1 MGFRGTLERRSRQE
15 SVSVITYDNGI
26 HAIDAEYVR
35 PMLDAVHLVIHE
47 GRAAFVETG
56 TSRSVPQLLAAL
68 ESLGLSRDAVD
79 WVFITHVHLD
89 HAGGAGQLMQVLP
102 NAKAVLHPRGAP
114 HMIDPRKLVDASIAV
129 YGIDAFTEL
138 YGEIV
143 PIASERVVSTE
154 PGQLFSLAGRDFEIL
169 HTPGHAMH
177 HQVFF
182 DHHAKAVFTGDTF
195 GLSYR
200 EFDVDGRAFAFPTT
214 TPTQFDPDQLID
226 SIHRILAL
234 QPRAA
239 YFTHYGEVR
248 DLPRL
253 AVALERMTRAFA
265 EAAKDE
271 AGKIETESQLR
282 DRLLHRISQILRVE
296 LQAHGCAMTT
306 QRIDELLGLDIGL
319 NVDGLI
325 AWLARDPV
333 TRQAVAKGN
342 AS

>member
-1 MGFRGTLERRSRQE
+1 M
-15 SVSVITYDNGI
+15 ITYDNGI

-35 PMLDAVHLVIHE
+35 PMLDAVHLVVHE

-68 ESLGLSRDAVD
+68 ASLGLSSDAVD

-89 HAGGAGQLMQVLP
+89 HAGGAGQLMQALP

-129 YGIDAFTEL
+129 YGAEAFGAL
-138 YGEIV
+138 YGEIL

-154 PGQLFSLAGRDFEIL
+154 PGQRFSLADRDFEIL

-234 QPRAA
+234 QPRTA

-265 EAAKDE
+265 EAAKE
-271 AGKIETESQLR
+271 ASVDADVERSLR
-282 DRLLHRISQILRVE
+282 DRLLHRISRILYAE
-296 LQAHGCAMTT
+296 IEAHGCTLPA

-325 AWLARDPV
+325 AWLARNPV
-333 TRQAVAKGN
+333 TKQAIAEGN
-342 AS
+342 PS

>member
-1 MGFRGTLERRSRQE
+1 M
-15 SVSVITYDNGI
+15 ITYDNGI
-26 HAIDAEYVR
+26 YAIDAEYVR
-35 PMLDAVHLVIHE
+35 PMLDAVHLVVHE

-68 ESLGLSRDAVD
+68 DSLGLSRDAVD

-89 HAGGAGQLMQVLP
+89 HAGGAGQLMQALP

-114 HMIDPRKLVDASIAV
+114 HMIDPRKLIDASIAV
-129 YGIDAFTEL
+129 YGADAFAKL
-138 YGEIV
+138 YGEII
-143 PIASERVVSTE
+143 PIASERVASTE
-154 PGQLFSLAGRDFEIL
+154 PGQRFSLAGREFEIL

-234 QPRAA
+234 QPQAA

-253 AVALERMTRAFA
+253 AIALERMTRAFA
-265 EAAKDE
+265 EAAKAE
-271 AGKIETESQLR
+271 AVNPNAERDLR
-282 DRLLHRISQILRVE
+282 MRLLDRISQILHLE
-296 LQAHGCAMTT
+296 LQAHGCTLTT

-325 AWLARDPV
+325 AWLARNPV
-333 TRQAVAKGN
+333 LREAIAKGN

>member
-1 MGFRGTLERRSRQE
+1 M
-15 SVSVITYDNGI
+15 ITYDNGI

-35 PMLDAVHLVIHE
+35 PMLDAVHLVVHE

-68 ESLGLSRDAVD
+68 ASLGLSRDAVD

-89 HAGGAGQLMQVLP
+89 HAGGAGQLMQALP

-129 YGIDAFTEL
+129 YGAEAFGAL
-138 YGEIV
+138 YGEIL

-154 PGQLFSLAGRDFEIL
+154 PGQRFSLADRDFEIL

-234 QPRAA
+234 QPRTA

-265 EAAKDE
+265 EAAKE
-271 AGKIETESQLR
+271 ASVDANVERSLR
-282 DRLLHRISQILRVE
+282 DRLLHRISRILYAE
-296 LQAHGCAMTT
+296 IEAHGCTLPA

-325 AWLARDPV
+325 AWLARNPV
-333 TRQAVAKGN
+333 TKQAIAEGN
-342 AS
+342 PS

>member
-1 MGFRGTLERRSRQE
+1 
-15 SVSVITYDNGI
+15 
-26 HAIDAEYVR
+26 
-35 PMLDAVHLVIHE
+35 
-47 GRAAFVETG
+47 
-56 TSRSVPQLLAAL
+56 
-68 ESLGLSRDAVD
+68 
-79 WVFITHVHLD
+79 
-89 HAGGAGQLMQVLP
+89 
-102 NAKAVLHPRGAP
+102 
-114 HMIDPRKLVDASIAV
+114 MIDPRKLIDASIAV
-129 YGIDAFTEL
+129 YGAEAFAKL
-138 YGEIV
+138 YGEII
-143 PIASERVVSTE
+143 PIASERVASTE
-154 PGQLFSLAGRDFEIL
+154 PGQRFSLAGREFEIL

-234 QPRAA
+234 QPQAA

-253 AVALERMTRAFA
+253 AIALERMTRAFA
-265 EAAKDE
+265 DAAKMEAAMSD
-271 AGKIETESQLR
+271 TERGLR
-282 DRLLHRISQILRVE
+282 ERLLERISQILHLE
-296 LQAHGCAMTT
+296 LQAHGCALAP

-325 AWLARDPV
+325 AWLARNPV
-333 TRQAVAKGN
+333 LREAIAKGN

>member
-1 MGFRGTLERRSRQE
+1 
-15 SVSVITYDNGI
+15 VITYDNGI

-35 PMLDAVHLVIHE
+35 PMLDAVHLVVHE

-68 ESLGLSRDAVD
+68 TSLGLSPDVVD

-89 HAGGAGQLMQVLP
+89 HAGGAGQLMRALP

-114 HMIDPRKLVDASIAV
+114 HMIDPRKLVDASIDV
-129 YGIDAFTEL
+129 YGADAFATL

-143 PIASERVVSTE
+143 PIASDRVISTE
-154 PGQLFSLAGRDFEIL
+154 PGQRFSLAGRDFEIL

-234 QPRAA
+234 QPRVA

-265 EAAKDE
+265 SAVKDE
-271 AGKIETESQLR
+271 AADTSAGKDDLR
-282 DRLLHRISQILRVE
+282 ARLLQRIRRILLIE
-296 LQAHGCAMTT
+296 LEAHGCTMSV
-306 QRIDELLGLDIGL
+306 QKIDELLSLDIGL

-325 AWLARDPV
+325 AWLARNP
-333 TRQAVAKGN
+333 AAK
-342 AS
+342 

>member
-1 MGFRGTLERRSRQE
+1 
-15 SVSVITYDNGI
+15 
-26 HAIDAEYVR
+26 
-35 PMLDAVHLVIHE
+35 MLDAVHLVVHE

-68 ESLGLSRDAVD
+68 ASLGLSRDAVD

-89 HAGGAGQLMQVLP
+89 HAGGAGQLMQALP

-114 HMIDPRKLVDASIAV
+114 HMVDPRKLVDASIAV
-129 YGIDAFTEL
+129 YGAEAFGAL
-138 YGEIV
+138 YGEIL

-154 PGQLFSLAGRDFEIL
+154 PGQRFSLADRDFEIL

-234 QPRAA
+234 QPRTA

-265 EAAKDE
+265 EAAKE
-271 AGKIETESQLR
+271 ASVDADVERSLR
-282 DRLLHRISQILRVE
+282 DRLLHRISRVLYAE
-296 LQAHGCAMTT
+296 IEAHGCTLPA

-325 AWLARDPV
+325 AWLARNPV
-333 TRQAVAKGN
+333 TKQAIAEGN
-342 AS
+342 PS

>member
-1 MGFRGTLERRSRQE
+1 M
-15 SVSVITYDNGI
+15 ITYDNGI
-26 HAIDAEYVR
+26 YAIDAEYVR
-35 PMLDAVHLVIHE
+35 PMLDAVHLVVHE

-68 ESLGLSRDAVD
+68 DSLGLSRDAVD

-89 HAGGAGQLMQVLP
+89 HAGGAGQLMQALP

-114 HMIDPRKLVDASIAV
+114 HMIDPRKLIDASIAV
-129 YGIDAFTEL
+129 YGADAFAKL
-138 YGEIV
+138 YGEII
-143 PIASERVVSTE
+143 PIASERVASTE
-154 PGQLFSLAGRDFEIL
+154 PGQRFSLAGREFEIL

-253 AVALERMTRAFA
+253 AIALERMTRAFA
-265 EAAKDE
+265 DAARVEAAMSD
-271 AGKIETESQLR
+271 TERGLR
-282 DRLLHRISQILRVE
+282 ERLLERISQILHLE
-296 LQAHGCAMTT
+296 LQAHGCTLPP

-325 AWLARDPV
+325 AWLARNPV
-333 TRQAVAKGN
+333 LREAIAKGN

>member
-1 MGFRGTLERRSRQE
+1 M
-15 SVSVITYDNGI
+15 ITYDNGI

-35 PMLDAVHLVIHE
+35 PMLDAVHLVVHE

-68 ESLGLSRDAVD
+68 ASLGLSRDAVD

-89 HAGGAGQLMQVLP
+89 HAGGAGQLMQALP

-129 YGIDAFTEL
+129 YGAEAFGAL
-138 YGEIV
+138 YGEIL

-154 PGQLFSLAGRDFEIL
+154 PGQRFSLADRDFEIL

-234 QPRAA
+234 QPRTA

-265 EAAKDE
+265 EAAKE
-271 AGKIETESQLR
+271 ASVDADVERSLR
-282 DRLLHRISQILRVE
+282 DRLLHRISRILYAE
-296 LQAHGCAMTT
+296 IEAHGCTLPA

-325 AWLARDPV
+325 AWLARNPV
-333 TRQAVAKGN
+333 TKQAIAEGN
-342 AS
+342 PS

>member
-1 MGFRGTLERRSRQE
+1 
-15 SVSVITYDNGI
+15 VITYDNGI
-26 HAIDAEYVR
+26 YAIDAEYVR
-35 PMLDAVHLVIHE
+35 PMLDAVHLVVHE

-68 ESLGLSRDAVD
+68 DSLGLSRDAVD

-89 HAGGAGQLMQVLP
+89 HAGGAGQLMQALP

-114 HMIDPRKLVDASIAV
+114 HMIDPRKLIDASIGV
-129 YGIDAFTEL
+129 YGADAFAKL
-138 YGEIV
+138 YGEII
-143 PIASERVVSTE
+143 PIASERVASTE
-154 PGQLFSLAGRDFEIL
+154 PGQRFSLAGREFEIL

-234 QPRAA
+234 QPQAA

-253 AVALERMTRAFA
+253 AIALERMTRAFA
-265 EAAKDE
+265 EAAKVE
-271 AGKIETESQLR
+271 AAMSDTERGLR
-282 DRLLHRISQILRVE
+282 ERLLERISQILHLE
-296 LQAHGCAMTT
+296 LQAHGCGMTT

-325 AWLARDPV
+325 AWLARNPV
-333 TRQAVAKGN
+333 LREAIAKGN

>member
-1 MGFRGTLERRSRQE
+1 M
-15 SVSVITYDNGI
+15 ITYDNGI
-26 HAIDAEYVR
+26 YAIDAEYVR
-35 PMLDAVHLVIHE
+35 PMLDAVHLVVHE

-68 ESLGLSRDAVD
+68 DSLGLSRDAVD

-89 HAGGAGQLMQVLP
+89 HAGGAGQLMQALP

-114 HMIDPRKLVDASIAV
+114 HMIDPRKLIDASIAV
-129 YGIDAFTEL
+129 YGADAFAKL
-138 YGEIV
+138 YGEII
-143 PIASERVVSTE
+143 PIASERVASTE
-154 PGQLFSLAGRDFEIL
+154 PGQRFSLAGREFEIL

-234 QPRAA
+234 QPQAA

-253 AVALERMTRAFA
+253 AIALERMTRAFA
-265 EAAKDE
+265 DAARVEAAMSD
-271 AGKIETESQLR
+271 TERGLR
-282 DRLLHRISQILRVE
+282 ERLLEGISQILHLE
-296 LQAHGCAMTT
+296 LQAHGCTLPP

-325 AWLARDPV
+325 AWLARNPV
-333 TRQAVAKGN
+333 LREAIAKGN

>member
-1 MGFRGTLERRSRQE
+1 
-15 SVSVITYDNGI
+15 
-26 HAIDAEYVR
+26 
-35 PMLDAVHLVIHE
+35 
-47 GRAAFVETG
+47 RA
-56 TSRSVPQLLAAL
+56 
-68 ESLGLSRDAVD
+68 
-79 WVFITHVHLD
+79 
-89 HAGGAGQLMQVLP
+89 LP

-114 HMIDPRKLVDASIAV
+114 HMIDPRKLVDASIDV
-129 YGIDAFTEL
+129 YGADAFATL

-143 PIASERVVSTE
+143 PIASDRVISTE
-154 PGQLFSLAGRDFEIL
+154 PGQRLSLAGRDFEIL

-182 DHHAKAVFTGDTF
+182 DHQAKAVFTGDTF

-265 EAAKDE
+265 SAAKDE
-271 AGKIETESQLR
+271 AADTSVGKDDLR
-282 DRLLHRISQILRVE
+282 ARLLQRIRRILLIE
-296 LQAHGCAMTT
+296 LEAHGCTMSAQM
-306 QRIDELLGLDIGL
+306 IDELLSLDIGL

-325 AWLARDPV
+325 AWLARNP
-333 TRQAVAKGN
+333 AAK
-342 AS
+342 

>member
-1 MGFRGTLERRSRQE
+1 
-15 SVSVITYDNGI
+15 VITYDNGI

-35 PMLDAVHLVIHE
+35 PMLDAVHLVVHE

-68 ESLGLSRDAVD
+68 ASLGLSRDAVD

-89 HAGGAGQLMQVLP
+89 HAGGAGQLMQALP

-129 YGIDAFTEL
+129 YGAEAFGAL
-138 YGEIV
+138 YGEIL

-154 PGQLFSLAGRDFEIL
+154 PGQRFSLADRDFEIL

-234 QPRAA
+234 QPRTA

-265 EAAKDE
+265 EAAKE
-271 AGKIETESQLR
+271 ASVDADVERSLR
-282 DRLLHRISQILRVE
+282 DRLLHRISRILYAE
-296 LQAHGCAMTT
+296 IEAHGCTLPA

-325 AWLARDPV
+325 AWLARNPV
-333 TRQAVAKGN
+333 TKQAIAEGN
-342 AS
+342 PS

>member
-1 MGFRGTLERRSRQE
+1 M
-15 SVSVITYDNGI
+15 ITYDNGI
-26 HAIDAEYVR
+26 YAIDAEYVR
-35 PMLDAVHLVIHE
+35 PMLDAVHLVVHE

-68 ESLGLSRDAVD
+68 DSLGLSRDAVD

-89 HAGGAGQLMQVLP
+89 HAGGAGQLMQALP

-114 HMIDPRKLVDASIAV
+114 HMIDPRKLIDASIAV
-129 YGIDAFTEL
+129 YGADAFAKL
-138 YGEIV
+138 YGEII

-154 PGQLFSLAGRDFEIL
+154 PGQRFSLAGREFEIL

-234 QPRAA
+234 QPQAA

-253 AVALERMTRAFA
+253 AIALERMTRAFA
-265 EAAKDE
+265 EAAKVE
-271 AGKIETESQLR
+271 AAMSDTERGLR
-282 DRLLHRISQILRVE
+282 ERLLERISQILHLE
-296 LQAHGCAMTT
+296 LQAHGCALAP

-319 NVDGLI
+319 NVDGLV
-325 AWLARDPV
+325 AWLARNPV
-333 TRQAVAKGN
+333 PREAIAKGN

>member
-1 MGFRGTLERRSRQE
+1 M
-15 SVSVITYDNGI
+15 ITYDNGI

-35 PMLDAVHLVIHE
+35 PMLDAVHLVVHE

-68 ESLGLSRDAVD
+68 DSLGLSRDAVD

-89 HAGGAGQLMQVLP
+89 HAGGAGQLLQALP

-129 YGIDAFTEL
+129 YGADAFAEL

-154 PGQLFSLAGRDFEIL
+154 PGQRFPLAGRDFEIL

-182 DHHAKAVFTGDTF
+182 DRHAKAVFTGDTF

-226 SIHRILAL
+226 SIRRILAL

-265 EAAKDE
+265 EAAMDE
-271 AGKIETESQLR
+271 AANVDVESGLR
-282 DRLLHRISQILRVE
+282 DRLLRRISEILHVE
-296 LQAHGCAMTT
+296 LQTHGCTLTT

-325 AWLARDPV
+325 AWLSRNTV
-333 TRQAVAKGN
+333 TREAVAKGN

>member
-1 MGFRGTLERRSRQE
+1 M
-15 SVSVITYDNGI
+15 ITYDNGI
-26 HAIDAEYVR
+26 YAIDAEYVR
-35 PMLDAVHLVIHE
+35 PMLDAVHLVVHE

-68 ESLGLSRDAVD
+68 DSLGLSRDAVD

-89 HAGGAGQLMQVLP
+89 HAGGAGQLMQALP

-114 HMIDPRKLVDASIAV
+114 HMIDPRKLIDASIAV
-129 YGIDAFTEL
+129 YGADAFARL
-138 YGEIV
+138 YGEII
-143 PIASERVVSTE
+143 PIASERVASTE
-154 PGQLFSLAGRDFEIL
+154 PGQRFSLAGREFEIL

-234 QPRAA
+234 QPQAA

-253 AVALERMTRAFA
+253 AIALERMTRAFA
-265 EAAKDE
+265 EAAKVE
-271 AGKIETESQLR
+271 AAMSDTERGLR
-282 DRLLHRISQILRVE
+282 ERLLERISQILHLE
-296 LQAHGCAMTT
+296 LQAHGCALAP

-325 AWLARDPV
+325 AWLARNPV
-333 TRQAVAKGN
+333 LREAIAKGN

>member
-1 MGFRGTLERRSRQE
+1 M
-15 SVSVITYDNGI
+15 ITYDNGI
-26 HAIDAEYVR
+26 YAIDAEYVR
-35 PMLDAVHLVIHE
+35 PMLDAVHLVVHE
-47 GRAAFVETG
+47 GRTAFVETG

-68 ESLGLSRDAVD
+68 DSLGLSRDAVD

-89 HAGGAGQLMQVLP
+89 HAGGAGQLMQALP

-114 HMIDPRKLVDASIAV
+114 HMIDPRKLIDASIAV
-129 YGIDAFTEL
+129 YGAVAFAKL
-138 YGEIV
+138 YGEII

-154 PGQLFSLAGRDFEIL
+154 PGQRFSLAGREFEIL

-234 QPRAA
+234 QPQAA

-253 AVALERMTRAFA
+253 AIALERMTRAFA
-265 EAAKDE
+265 EAAKVE
-271 AGKIETESQLR
+271 AAMSDTERGLR
-282 DRLLHRISQILRVE
+282 ERLLERISQILHLE
-296 LQAHGCAMTT
+296 LQAHGCALAP

-319 NVDGLI
+319 NVDGLV
-325 AWLARDPV
+325 AWLARNPV
-333 TRQAVAKGN
+333 PREAIAKGN

>member
-1 MGFRGTLERRSRQE
+1 M
-15 SVSVITYDNGI
+15 ITYDNGI
-26 HAIDAEYVR
+26 YAIDAEYVR
-35 PMLDAVHLVIHE
+35 PMLDAVHLVVHE

-68 ESLGLSRDAVD
+68 DSLGLSRDAVD

-89 HAGGAGQLMQVLP
+89 HAGGAGQLMQALP

-114 HMIDPRKLVDASIAV
+114 HMIDPRKLIDASIAV
-129 YGIDAFTEL
+129 YGADAFAKL
-138 YGEIV
+138 YGEII
-143 PIASERVVSTE
+143 PIASERVASTE
-154 PGQLFSLAGRDFEIL
+154 PGQRFSLAGREFEIL

-234 QPRAA
+234 QPQAA

-253 AVALERMTRAFA
+253 AIALERMTRAFA
-265 EAAKDE
+265 DAARVEAAMSD
-271 AGKIETESQLR
+271 TERGLR
-282 DRLLHRISQILRVE
+282 ERLLERISQILHLE
-296 LQAHGCAMTT
+296 LQAHGCALAP

-325 AWLARDPV
+325 AWLARNPV
-333 TRQAVAKGN
+333 LREAIAKGN

>member
-1 MGFRGTLERRSRQE
+1 M
-15 SVSVITYDNGI
+15 ITYDNGI
-26 HAIDAEYVR
+26 YAIDAEYVR
-35 PMLDAVHLVIHE
+35 PMLDAVHLVVHE

-68 ESLGLSRDAVD
+68 ESLGFSREAVD

-89 HAGGAGQLMQVLP
+89 HAGGAGQLMQALP

-114 HMIDPRKLVDASIAV
+114 HMIDPRKLIEASMAV
-129 YGIDAFTEL
+129 YGAEAFGKL
-138 YGEIV
+138 YGEII

-154 PGQLFSLAGRDFEIL
+154 PGQRFSLAGREFEIL

-182 DHHAKAVFTGDTF
+182 DYHAKAVFTGDTF

-253 AVALERMTRAFA
+253 AIALERMTRAFA
-265 EAAKDE
+265 EAAKAE
-271 AGKIETESQLR
+271 AVNPEAERDLR
-282 DRLLHRISQILRVE
+282 TRLLDRISQILNLE
-296 LQAHGCAMTT
+296 LQAHGCTLTT

-325 AWLARDPV
+325 AWLARNPV
-333 TRQAVAKGN
+333 AREAIAKGK

>member
-1 MGFRGTLERRSRQE
+1 M
-15 SVSVITYDNGI
+15 ITYDNGI

-35 PMLDAVHLVIHE
+35 PMLDAVHLVVHE

-68 ESLGLSRDAVD
+68 TSLGLSPDVVD

-89 HAGGAGQLMQVLP
+89 HAGGAGQLMRALP

-114 HMIDPRKLVDASIAV
+114 HMIDPRKLVDASIDV
-129 YGIDAFTEL
+129 YGADAFATL

-143 PIASERVVSTE
+143 PIASDRVISTE
-154 PGQLFSLAGRDFEIL
+154 PGQRFSLAGRDFEIL

-177 HQVFF
+177 HQIFF
-182 DHHAKAVFTGDTF
+182 DHQAKAVFTGDTF

-265 EAAKDE
+265 SAAKDE
-271 AGKIETESQLR
+271 AADTSVGKDDLR
-282 DRLLHRISQILRVE
+282 ARLLQRIRRILLIE
-296 LQAHGCAMTT
+296 LEAHGCTMSAQM
-306 QRIDELLGLDIGL
+306 IDELLSLDIGL

-325 AWLARDPV
+325 AWLARNP
-333 TRQAVAKGN
+333 AAK
-342 AS
+342 

>member
-1 MGFRGTLERRSRQE
+1 M
-15 SVSVITYDNGI
+15 ITYDNGI
-26 HAIDAEYVR
+26 YAIDAEYVR
-35 PMLDAVHLVIHE
+35 PMLDAVHLVVHE

-68 ESLGLSRDAVD
+68 DSLGLSRDAVD

-89 HAGGAGQLMQVLP
+89 HAGGAGQLMQALP

-114 HMIDPRKLVDASIAV
+114 HMIDPRKLIDASIAV
-129 YGIDAFTEL
+129 YGADAFARL
-138 YGEIV
+138 YGEII
-143 PIASERVVSTE
+143 PIASERVASTE
-154 PGQLFSLAGRDFEIL
+154 PGQRFSLAGREFEIL

-234 QPRAA
+234 QPQAA

-253 AVALERMTRAFA
+253 AIALERMTRAFA
-265 EAAKDE
+265 DAARVEAAMSD
-271 AGKIETESQLR
+271 TERGLR
-282 DRLLHRISQILRVE
+282 ERLLERISQILHLE
-296 LQAHGCAMTT
+296 LQAHGCALAP

-319 NVDGLI
+319 NVDGLV
-325 AWLARDPV
+325 AWLARNPV
-333 TRQAVAKGN
+333 PREAIAKGN